1 MDSNQ
6 VEQLI
11 VLNADKIPAYGLNN
25 VRALLEG
32 MDYCEGCILMTQ
44 LKDPTIAII
53 LSVLIGTLGVDR
65 FYIGDIGM
73 SVGKLITCGGLG
85 IWWII
90 DIFLI
95 MNATREK
102 NYERLMMIGS
112 RRF

>member
-1 MDSNQ
+1 M
-6 VEQLI
+6 
-11 VLNADKIPAYGLNN
+11 G
-25 VRALLEG
+25 
-32 MDYCEGCILMTQ
+32 
-44 LKDPTIAII
+44 
-53 LSVLIGTLGVDR
+53 
-65 FYIGDIGM
+65 
-73 SVGKLITCGGLG
+73 VGKLITCGGLG